1 MEGKIMVNINKNI
14 KKVCS
19 FYVSNCHL
27 ATMLLPHINEKINE
41 KVKIT
46 TILEES
52 LQVEMKMLL
61 EKLELN
67 NKEKILA
74 LNWNKTEEIS
84 IKPIQ
89 NQEIIIAGSIE
100 YIDKMHKILEELI
113 SSEEKNISV
122 IDCYNFET
130 SRENIK
136 EILDNHEKVL
146 NTAGEKEKSEYIT
159 QIKMAN

>member
-67 NKEKILA
+67 NKEKITKARAASGKNATTINGKRLYRGVRSGRR
-74 LNWNKTEEIS
+74 LSWSLLVGGLHGTTGVWDS
-84 IKPIQ
+84 VT
-89 NQEIIIAGSIE
+89 
-100 YIDKMHKILEELI
+100 KM
-113 SSEEKNISV
+113 
-122 IDCYNFET
+122 
-130 SRENIK
+130 
-136 EILDNHEKVL
+136 
-146 NTAGEKEKSEYIT
+146 GEGG
-159 QIKMAN
+159 AVVCGW

>member
-67 NKEKILA
+67 TI
-74 LNWNKTEEIS
+74 
-84 IKPIQ
+84 
-89 NQEIIIAGSIE
+89 
-100 YIDKMHKILEELI
+100 
-113 SSEEKNISV
+113 NI
-122 IDCYNFET
+122 T
-130 SRENIK
+130 SF
-136 EILDNHEKVL
+136 
-146 NTAGEKEKSEYIT
+146 
-159 QIKMAN
+159 